1 MGMAAMVDREPAN
14 NVIGTEL
21 RCCCADVRGSGIGTG
36 FYRDGFCSTGIDDEG
51 RHTVCIKATDRFLA
65 FSAAAGNPLH
75 VPIREYAFP
84 GVQPGDRWCL
94 CAARYAQVLE
104 AEASGQ
110 VKDQDGQPFSGFTPQ
125 IYLLSTHEK
134 TLQYVPLEKL
144 MEYAIDAEEAQA
156 ELDRLVSMRDALED
170 AL

>member
-1 MGMAAMVDREPAN
+1 MSVMDREPAN

-36 FYRDGFCSTGIDDEG
+36 FYRDGFCSTGSTDEG
-51 RHTVCIKATDRFLA
+51 RHTVCIEATERFLA
-65 FSAAAGNPLH
+65 FSAAVGNPLH
-75 VPIREYAFP
+75 VPIPEYAFP
-84 GVQPGDRWCL
+84 GVQPGDQWCL
-94 CAARYAQVLE
+94 CASRYAQCLE
-104 AEASGQ
+104 AEASGA
-110 VKDQDGQPFSGFTPQ
+110 VKNQDGEPFTGFTPK

-144 MEYAIDAEEAQA
+144 MEHAIDAEEAQA
-156 ELDRLVSMRDALED
+156 ELDRLSSMREALES